1 MRSPLEYI
9 ACRYFLLWS
18 LSCTSSKCV
27 SVLIRIRY
35 CNAQLYNLLYM
46 HLHVLL
52 SDYFLCKAPY
62 VLRVFM
68 FVENTANTI
77 N

>member
-35 CNAQLYNLLYM
+35 CNARVVQLIV
-46 HLHVLL
+46 HAFLHVLL
-52 SDYFLCKAPY
+52 RDCKALY

-68 FVENTANTI
+68 FRREQSQYD
-77 N
+77 